1 MVMTSEHFIK
11 LMTENGK
18 PEFESVAALNH
29 VIKEFPWFS
38 TAHSL
43 LLKNLKSLKS
53 FKLENQLH
61 QSSLYVGNRTHLYF
75 ILANTD
81 KENTPEQELPVKDTT
96 AKLPAPAPTPEPP
109 TEIPEN
115 KTEPSEIS
123 PVPEKERS
131 IRKEEKDTIKE
142 NLEFTFDS
150 IQNIDLQKAGIT
162 DYERLYISPVLE
174 IIRPEEISLESFKE
188 DTSGQKEDESSQNN
202 ENLTKDEVTF
212 IDAGQETE
220 EIKEEVKEVIIQ
232 EEEKEADEK
241 KAAEIQKEPS
251 DQNPVEIA
259 PYNLDLLENN
269 DDHLPKESGEEKEEI
284 LPPKEKQVQLID
296 RFIEVDPRIE
306 RKESPEEIDHDL
318 VKKSEEENEG
328 YITDTLAKV
337 YIKQGYYSKA
347 IFAYEKL
354 ILKYPEKSTYFASQ
368 IEEIKK
374 LISNL

>member
-1 MVMTSEHFIK
+1 MTSEHFIK
-11 LMTENGK
+11 LMTESGK
-18 PEFESVAALNH
+18 PDFESVAAINH

-75 ILANTD
+75 ILANTE
-81 KENTPEQELPVKDTT
+81 KEDNQEKELPAKDTTSKLPATQEAPELPVE
-96 AKLPAPAPTPEPP
+96 AS
-109 TEIPEN
+109 EN
-115 KTEPSEIS
+115 KNAPSETK
-123 PVPEKERS
+123 PLVEKS

-142 NLEFTFDS
+142 NLEFTFNN
-150 IQNIDLQKAGIT
+150 IQNIDLKKAGIS

-174 IIRPEEISLESFKE
+174 IIRPEEVSLESFKE
-188 DTSGQKEDESSQNN
+188 DTSAQKETEPSQNH

-212 IDAGQETE
+212 IDARQETE
-220 EIKEEVKEVIIQ
+220 ELQAEVQEGMHA
-232 EEEKEADEK
+232 EEEKKELEEK
-241 KAAEIQKEPS
+241 APDEIQKEPS
-251 DQNPVEIA
+251 VQDPAEIA
-259 PYNLDLLENN
+259 PYNLGLLENN
-269 DDHLPKESGEEKEEI
+269 NADISTEPPEDQDVT
-284 LPPKEKQVQLID
+284 LPPKDKQVQLID

-306 RKESPEEIDHDL
+306 RKENVEEIDHDL

-354 ILKYPEKSTYFASQ
+354 ILKYPEKSTYFATQ

>member
-11 LMTENGK
+11 LMTDNGK
-18 PEFESVAALNH
+18 PDFESVAAINH

-75 ILANTD
+75 ILANTE
-81 KENTPEQELPVKDTT
+81 KENNQEQELPVEDT
-96 AKLPAPAPTPEPP
+96 ASKLPATQQAP
-109 TEIPEN
+109 EIPVEITEN
-115 KTEPSEIS
+115 KNTPADTKSF
-123 PVPEKERS
+123 PERS

-142 NLEFTFDS
+142 NLEFTFNS
-150 IQNIDLQKAGIT
+150 IQNIDLQKAGIS

-174 IIRPEEISLESFKE
+174 IIRPEEVSLESFKE
-188 DTSGQKEDESSQNN
+188 DTSAQKENEPSQNH

-220 EIKEEVKEVIIQ
+220 ELQTEVQEGMHP
-232 EEEKEADEK
+232 EEEKKELEK
-241 KAAEIQKEPS
+241 KDPDEMQKEHSVLDPA
-251 DQNPVEIA
+251 EIA
-259 PYNLDLLENN
+259 PYNLGLQEKNIDV
-269 DDHLPKESGEEKEEI
+269 LPTEPTEEQNGTMPSKD
-284 LPPKEKQVQLID
+284 KQVQLID

-306 RKESPEEIDHDL
+306 RKENVEEIDHEQ

-337 YIKQGYYSKA
+337 YIRQGYYSKA